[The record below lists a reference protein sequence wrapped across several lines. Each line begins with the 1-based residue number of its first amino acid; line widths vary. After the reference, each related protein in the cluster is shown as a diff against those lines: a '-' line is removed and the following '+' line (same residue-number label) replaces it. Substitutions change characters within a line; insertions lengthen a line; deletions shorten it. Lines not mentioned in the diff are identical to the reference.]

1 LKCKK
6 LECDLEESSKKEKR
20 VGVQHHSKIWLLEK
34 KITEVEERKHPL
46 CKGDMSVI
54 EESLATSNK
63 FFLPQD
69 GMWKGK
75 NKVTHLREGL
85 HGPYMDS
92 YM

>member
-1 LKCKK
+1 VTWKSLQRRRKK
-6 LECDLEESSKKEKR
+6 WRSNITVHNHE
-20 VGVQHHSKIWLLEK
+20 IWWLEK